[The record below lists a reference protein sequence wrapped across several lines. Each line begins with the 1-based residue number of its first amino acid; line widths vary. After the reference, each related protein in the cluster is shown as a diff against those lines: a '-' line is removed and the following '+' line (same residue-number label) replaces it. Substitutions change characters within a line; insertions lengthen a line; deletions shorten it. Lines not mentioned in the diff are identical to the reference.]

1 MATTDNVSRSATP
14 NLILA
19 ILLGGLAA
27 GFLDICFASTLAG
40 VMPDRV
46 FKYIAAGWVG
56 LPAARAGGIEMVLLG
71 VASHFGLAWIFAAFY
86 VLVSTRLAILR
97 KQWLVFGLLYGG
109 SLHVFM
115 NVVVLP
121 LSALHRDPFATT
133 LENFTI
139 NLIGQML
146 LFGLPIA
153 YAARRYLG
161 PN

>member
-1 MATTDNVSRSATP
+1 MTTTDSIPRTAAP
-14 NLILA
+14 NLTLA

-27 GFLDICFASTLAG
+27 GFLDICFASTLSG

-56 LPAARAGGIEMVLLG
+56 LPAARAGGMEMVALG
-71 VASHFGLAWIFAAFY
+71 AASHFGLALIFAAFY
-86 VLVSTRLAILR
+86 TLVSTRLSILR
-97 KQWLVFGLLYGG
+97 RQWLVFGLLYGG
-109 SLHVFM
+109 ALHVFM
-115 NVVVLP
+115 SFVVVP